1 MKLSRDVTVK
11 NSLGLHARPAAVI
24 AKMLQG
30 VQASV
35 SFTYESETINAKS
48 IMSILMLAAGKN
60 SIITIDIDGEG
71 AEELMNKLSLAFDQG
86 FGE

>member
-1 MKLSRDVTVK
+1 VKLSRDVTVK

-30 VQASV
+30 VKASV

-60 SIITIDIDGEG
+60 SIIRIDIDGEG

>member
-30 VQASV
+30 VKASV

-60 SIITIDIDGEG
+60 SIIRIDIDGEG